1 MLVCFKRVRFD
12 GLQNLVESD
21 VVQAKRIAVDELE
34 ILTMLIDW
42 LEVILDLQKLLDV
55 HFLQVV
61 GQDTRKQWVDGSHI
75 ILNLAF
81 LELLASQI
89 LPNCL
94 LNDFINLNA
103 DRVGKLSLPLYISR
117 IVGLILQFH

>member
-1 MLVCFKRVRFD
+1 M
-12 GLQNLVESD
+12 
-21 VVQAKRIAVDELE
+21 QAERIAVDALE
-34 ILTMLIDW
+34 ILNMLFYR
-42 LEVILDLQKLLDV
+42 LEVILDLLKLVSQMLDV
-55 HFLQVV
+55 HFFQVV
-61 GQDTRKQWVDGSHI
+61 GQDTRKQWVDGSRI
-75 ILNLAF
+75 LLNLAF
-81 LELLASQI
+81 FEWIASQI